1 MMKMI
6 LTPTLTLLHFSN
18 GDTKPESNVWKKW
31 MPRKKLLPKKRKKKE
46 QEIEALKKK
55 MATAALSESE
65 MAIIKKGLNELEKEA
80 KQAKQKVEEVIDE
93 ERKMPLNVD
102 TISQEG
108 FSKSIINKPKPRTN
122 ENLSEKER
130 EKKMRD
136 FVSKYEKEIK

>member
-1 MMKMI
+1 M
-6 LTPTLTLLHFSN
+6 FFN
-18 GDTKPESNVWKKW
+18 Y
-31 MPRKKLLPKKRKKKE
+31 RKE

-102 TISQEG
+102 TISQVI
-108 FSKSIINKPKPRTN
+108 FKR
-122 ENLSEKER
+122 
-130 EKKMRD
+130 
-136 FVSKYEKEIK
+136 VC

>member
-1 MMKMI
+1 MGMEEM
-6 LTPTLTLLHFSN
+6 
-18 GDTKPESNVWKKW
+18 DA
-31 MPRKKLLPKKRKKKE
+31 RKKAAFEDKKKKE

-80 KQAKQKVEEVIDE
+80 KQAKQKEEEVIDE
-93 ERKMPLNVD
+93 EKKMPLNVD

-122 ENLSEKER
+122 ENLSEEER
-130 EKKMRD
+130 EKKM
-136 FVSKYEKEIK
+136 

>member
-1 MMKMI
+1 MNN
-6 LTPTLTLLHFSN
+6 LTYVQN
-18 GDTKPESNVWKKW
+18 Y
-31 MPRKKLLPKKRKKKE
+31 RKE

-55 MATAALSESE
+55 MASTVLSESE

-80 KQAKQKVEEVIDE
+80 QQAKLKEDQVIDE

-102 TISQEG
+102 TMSTPG

-122 ENLSEKER
+122 EHLSEKER

-136 FVSKYEKEIK
+136 FVNKNEKEIKAFGWLNGQ